1 MTFPLTLIVIVLGL
15 SPVDSDAR
23 TGPAR
28 PINRSNLE
36 CRPFLPRRLTQLRRI
51 DLDHRSR
58 AQTSRSP
65 LERSNQDSTSSPN
78 KPSPLSPSRPTS
90 PGFVQSGFYEVA
102 LTTRAPGPFSHATS
116 QNPQDSRLRSTGRY
130 RQTLSIVFTNTADR
144 ARRCSARRELLAQL
158 RRVNTH
164 RTTSGWWRA
173 IRSLREGVRSPRS
186 PTQG

>member
-65 LERSNQDSTSSPN
+65 LERSNQAPTSLRHYPHSAPPPAASFN
-78 KPSPLSPSRPTS
+78 PASMRSHSRP
-90 PGFVQSGFYEVA
+90 V
-102 LTTRAPGPFSHATS
+102 
-116 QNPQDSRLRSTGRY
+116 LRG
-130 RQTLSIVFTNTADR
+130 
-144 ARRCSARRELLAQL
+144 
-158 RRVNTH
+158 
-164 RTTSGWWRA
+164 
-173 IRSLREGVRSPRS
+173 RS
-186 PTQG
+186 PTRPHRTLKIPHAVRRRFSCALNRKPKYERGNRGIGNNKREYAWLEPTGRLHQPLYD